1 MRRSSLESTSTDA
14 CGNGNLTATN
24 NYDGTTIPDV
34 ICPDEDGGL
43 TITFTVADGMNV
55 VMKRRVQPTSL
66 LEIPQA
72 PEITTCPADLVMEC
86 GDDYAAGIAAW
97 LADAKIELR
106 KHVYGCLW

>member
-43 TITFTVADGMNV
+43 TITFTVADECGNETTCTANIII
-55 VMKRRVQPTSL
+55 RDT
-66 LEIPQA
+66 EA
-72 PEITTCPADLVMEC
+72 PEITTCPSRFSDGM
-86 GDDYAAGIAAW
+86 W
-97 LADAKIELR
+97 R
-106 KHVYGCLW
+106 